1 MTMET
6 DQDDRMEMSEE
17 EKLFQERL
25 EKLLQILN
33 GQITI
38 DLHMQF
44 LIKNNHA
51 DLLILKQIKVNEK

>member
-6 DQDDRMEMSEE
+6 NQDDRMEMFEE
-17 EKLFQERL
+17 EKLFQQRL

-51 DLLILKQIKVNEK
+51 DLLILKQIKVN

>member
-6 DQDDRMEMSEE
+6 NQDDRMEMSEE

>member
-1 MTMET
+1 MET
-6 DQDDRMEMSEE
+6 NQDDRMEMSEE

>member
-51 DLLILKQIKVNEK
+51 DLLILKQIKVN